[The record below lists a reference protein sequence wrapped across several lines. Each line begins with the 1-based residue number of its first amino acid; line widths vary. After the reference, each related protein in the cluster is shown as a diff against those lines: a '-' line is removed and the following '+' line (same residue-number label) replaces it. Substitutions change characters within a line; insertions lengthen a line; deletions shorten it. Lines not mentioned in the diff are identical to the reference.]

1 MQSRA
6 RIAAADGGVSRAQ
19 VAAQELA
26 WGIKF
31 SATAT
36 LDIEELPN
44 GIAAAQREGSV
55 RMRCVRMHASALP
68 GLMRRRCRLRK
79 FVGARMVIPRSPGPP
94 PQSVRDICFTLVD
107 SRDLKYFSGTWRIE
121 SREGS
126 QARLIYAVEVQP
138 QPWLPVCACPRAW
151 CTLRVCARAERL
163 TRGPAALIASRVGKD
178 MRANLA
184 AVRDHAEELGQS
196 AVALPAPPS
205 PPRLLRS
212 GA

>member
-1 MQSRA
+1 
-6 RIAAADGGVSRAQ
+6 
-19 VAAQELA
+19 
-26 WGIKF
+26 
-31 SATAT
+31 
-36 LDIEELPN
+36 
-44 GIAAAQREGSV
+44 
-55 RMRCVRMHASALP
+55 MHASAQR
-68 GLMRRRCRLRK
+68 GLMRVASLRLRK

-138 QPWLPVCACPRAW
+138 QPWLPVCACPRVRCA
-151 CTLRVCARAERL
+151 CARAPSL
-163 TRGPAALIASRVGKD
+163 TRGSAALIASRVGKD